1 MSVLKMFDLKTILL
15 VVLGLVVVFVYF
27 SKESEISTLKSEYIE
42 QSKEFLKAKDEIKK
56 LDDVL
61 QRQNRAIE
69 DMRVEVAYIEPKAV
83 EKIKN
88 IYIKDSSCE
97 AELRAYKELFDE

>member
-1 MSVLKMFDLKTILL
+1 MSVLKMFNLKTILL
-15 VVLGLVVVFVYF
+15 VVLGLVIAFVYF

-42 QSKEFLKAKDEIKK
+42 QSKELLKAKDEIKK

-69 DMRVEVAYIEPKAV
+69 DMRVEVTYIEPKSI
-83 EKIKN
+83 EKVKN
-88 IYIKDSSCE
+88 VFIKDSTCE
-97 AELRAYKELFDE
+97 SELRAYKELFNE